1 VQHRRTLDRLSTEV
15 RAMAKSQDR
24 PRRQPKRK
32 KQPKAQA
39 QPGATGTVAPSYQ
52 PPMRQVEVI
61 KPKRKEREPEP
72 QEPSP
77 QDEG

>member
-1 VQHRRTLDRLSTEV
+1 
-15 RAMAKSQDR
+15 MAKGRDR
-24 PRRQPKRK
+24 PRKEPKRK

-39 QPGATGTVAPSYQ
+39 GPASPMTPSYQ

-72 QEPSP
+72 QESNPP
-77 QDEG
+77 EEG